1 MAYVR
6 DWLPLPEARDRIST
20 NGLDRGQASQDICH
34 AIADQK
40 IAVRIIVSKH
50 DYNFAGCVLK
60 ERQVGVPVRLDPSC
74 FDWEKSRPIGQWEGG
89 RYPNDIDWGP
99 REIESLEVSTRDLFA
114 IFGAPTPKSGD
125 TAGRTRDASTNP
137 PNEDDEYTK
146 WIAVNVERGTRHGRT
161 QDLDY
166 MRGKFPEITDTRVR
180 ALRDK
185 HLPEEKKQPGRPRR
199 SSNRGH

>member
-146 WIAVNVERGTRHGRT
+146 WIAVNVERGDAPRTHAGPRLYEGKISGNHRHKSPSPQRQTPSRRKEATR
-161 QDLDY
+161 QAS
-166 MRGKFPEITDTRVR
+166 PII
-180 ALRDK
+180 
-185 HLPEEKKQPGRPRR
+185 
-199 SSNRGH
+199 